1 MANPF
6 DDIFAEP
13 LDDPTDPNA
22 AARRTMRASLRRRF
36 YETVALRET
45 PEGVAVE
52 LDGRPVRTPARRLL
66 AFPSLAIAEVAAAE
80 WRDQVEVVDPARMPL
95 TRLANAVIDAVADK
109 PGEVA
114 AEIARYLG
122 SDLLVYRAEGPERLV
137 ARQSAQWDPVLAWAR
152 DTHGARFV
160 LVEGVVF
167 TSQPERA
174 IEAMRAL
181 LPRGPWRL
189 GALHVVTT
197 LTGSALLALALAAGA
212 VTAEAAWA
220 AGHLDEDW
228 NMELWGP
235 DDQALARRAA
245 RRNEFDA
252 AAVVLAMVA
261 DG

>member
-1 MANPF
+1 MSNPF
-6 DDIFAEP
+6 EDIFAER
-13 LDDPTDPNA
+13 PTDPNE
-22 AARRTMRASLRRRF
+22 AARRSMRPLRRRF
-36 YETVALRET
+36 YESVALRET

-66 AFPSLAIAEVAAAE
+66 AFPNAAVAEVAAAE
-80 WRDQVEVVDPARMPL
+80 WRDQAEFVDPARMPL

-122 SDLLVYRAEGPERLV
+122 SDLLVYRAEAPERLV
-137 ARQSAQWDPVLAWAR
+137 ARQSLLWDPVLAWAR
-152 DTHGARFV
+152 DVHGARFV

-174 IEAMRAL
+174 IEAMRVL

-197 LTGSALLALALAAGA
+197 LTGSALLALALAEGA
-212 VTAEAAWA
+212 VTAEEAWT

-228 NMELWGP
+228 NMELWGQ
-235 DDQALARRAA
+235 DDEALARRAA
-245 RRNEFDA
+245 RRTEFAAA
-252 AAVVLAMVA
+252 AAVLALVA
-261 DG
+261 EG